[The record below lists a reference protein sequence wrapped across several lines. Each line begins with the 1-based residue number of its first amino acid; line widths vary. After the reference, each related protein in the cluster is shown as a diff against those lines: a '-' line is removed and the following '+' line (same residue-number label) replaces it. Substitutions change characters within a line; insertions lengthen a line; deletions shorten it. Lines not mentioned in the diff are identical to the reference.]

1 MQRIRR
7 SGALLATILATAV
20 AVAPARR
27 AMHTRALRVSGGANA
42 TSLAPEA
49 KAGLLDGGEG
59 GSLATRLFG
68 AIRKTVRM
76 TLRLLGFGKDG
87 GDEDTA
93 PATKKKAA
101 AKKKRRSPARASP
114 AQRQA
119 QRISREL
126 TDFVENPP
134 DGCKVSVGKNLNV
147 WIVTMTGAEGTIFAG
162 EKYKLRVS
170 FPADYPTSPPSCYFL
185 EPTPRHPHVYTNGD
199 ICLNLLGNGWRPTIT
214 VAQLSLSILSMLS
227 SAKTKGIPQDNAVH
241 AASAPGKPQ
250 EGWMY
255 HDDSC

>member
-7 SGALLATILATAV
+7 SGALLATLLATAV
-20 AVAPARR
+20 AVAPARG
-27 AMHTRALRVSGGANA
+27 AMHMRALRVSGGANA

-68 AIRKTVRM
+68 VIRKTVRM

-87 GDEDTA
+87 GDEDAA

-101 AKKKRRSPARASP
+101 AKKGRRSPARASP

-170 FPADYPTSPPSCYFL
+170 FPADYPSRRPRVISWSRRRGTRTS
-185 EPTPRHPHVYTNGD
+185 TRTA
-199 ICLNLLGNGWRPTIT
+199 T
-214 VAQLSLSILSMLS
+214 
-227 SAKTKGIPQDNAVH
+227 SAST
-241 AASAPGKPQ
+241 
-250 EGWMY
+250 
-255 HDDSC
+255 C

>member
-1 MQRIRR
+1 MQRIRH

-20 AVAPARR
+20 AVAPARHG
-27 AMHTRALRVSGGANA
+27 MHTRALRVSGGANA

-49 KAGLLDGGEG
+49 KAGLLDGGGG
-59 GSLATRLFG
+59 GSLTTRLFG

-87 GDEDTA
+87 GDEDA
-93 PATKKKAA
+93 VPATKKKAA

-126 TDFVENPP
+126 TAFVENPP

-170 FPADYPTSPPSCYFL
+170 FPADYPTSPPS
-185 EPTPRHPHVYTNGD
+185 
-199 ICLNLLGNGWRPTIT
+199 
-214 VAQLSLSILSMLS
+214 
-227 SAKTKGIPQDNAVH
+227 
-241 AASAPGKPQ
+241 
-250 EGWMY
+250 
-255 HDDSC
+255 

>member
-1 MQRIRR
+1 MQRIRH

-27 AMHTRALRVSGGANA
+27 AMHTRALRISGGANA

-59 GSLATRLFG
+59 GSLTTRLFG
-68 AIRKTVRM
+68 VIRKTVRM

-87 GDEDTA
+87 GDEDAA

-101 AKKKRRSPARASP
+101 AKKRRNPARASP

-126 TDFVENPP
+126 TDFVESPP
-134 DGCKVSVGKNLNV
+134 DGCKV
-147 WIVTMTGAEGTIFAG
+147 
-162 EKYKLRVS
+162 
-170 FPADYPTSPPSCYFL
+170 
-185 EPTPRHPHVYTNGD
+185 
-199 ICLNLLGNGWRPTIT
+199 
-214 VAQLSLSILSMLS
+214 
-227 SAKTKGIPQDNAVH
+227 
-241 AASAPGKPQ
+241 
-250 EGWMY
+250 
-255 HDDSC
+255 

>member
-1 MQRIRR
+1 MPRVRR
-7 SGALLATILATAV
+7 PCAVLATLLAATA
-20 AVAPARR
+20 ATTPLR
-27 AMHTRALRVSGGANA
+27 HSPLSKRALHLTGGANA

-49 KAGLLDGGEG
+49 KAGLLDGGGG
-59 GSLATRLFG
+59 GSLTTRLFG
-68 AIRKTVRM
+68 VIRKTVRM
-76 TLRLLGFGKDG
+76 TLRLLGFGKDED
-87 GDEDTA
+87 GDEDAA

-185 EPTPRHPHVYTNGD
+185 EPTQ
-199 ICLNLLGNGWRPTIT
+199 RP
-214 VAQLSLSILSMLS
+214 AYKSNSRRRRR
-227 SAKTKGIPQDNAVH
+227 
-241 AASAPGKPQ
+241 
-250 EGWMY
+250 EG
-255 HDDSC
+255 

>member
-1 MQRIRR
+1 MPRTRR

-27 AMHTRALRVSGGANA
+27 AMHTRALRISGGANA

-49 KAGLLDGGEG
+49 KAGLLDGGGG
-59 GSLATRLFG
+59 GSLTTRLFG
-68 AIRKTVRM
+68 VIRKTVRM
-76 TLRLLGFGKDG
+76 TLRLLGFGKDEE
-87 GDEDTA
+87 GDEKAA

-101 AKKKRRSPARASP
+101 AKKRRSPARASP

-185 EPTPRHPHVYTNGD
+185 EPTRRPAYNSNPR
-199 ICLNLLGNGWRPTIT
+199 RRR
-214 VAQLSLSILSMLS
+214 
-227 SAKTKGIPQDNAVH
+227 
-241 AASAPGKPQ
+241 
-250 EGWMY
+250 EG
-255 HDDSC
+255 